1 MRVLMLSSWVARG
14 HVGLSAGAPALQLLG
29 HEVTQLPT
37 VILSNHPGFPHV
49 AGRPVPVEQIAA
61 MTEALAANG
70 WLDTHDALLTGYL
83 PTPDHV
89 AFAAGLAERLKR
101 AGARITVDPVLG
113 DAPKGLYLPLPV
125 AEALRESGSARAPR
139 SSGPAVPVFERRFT
153 KEGAVYLWGSFGF
166 AVMALILG
174 RNPLLLLACAV
185 LAATWWARR
194 LARANVEGVSV
205 RRSVPSRA
213 TVGRPA
219 TLAWTVTRDAP
230 RSALGLK
237 VVDRPGGGSTPRAV
251 EVDVPHLAGGSSATV
266 TTDVA
271 WRQRGQVT
279 LRGPR
284 VTSRFPLGLVRCH
297 VTLPL
302 TDELVV
308 RPAEGRLGPR
318 FRAWLAS
325 GPQDPLA
332 MDARART
339 EEELHGVRA
348 WREGDDPRRV
358 HARTSAR
365 RGEPIV
371 TEWRGAQG
379 QEITLVLGT
388 GGASADFERAVRAA
402 ATIWRALL
410 ASGRPVRLVLDRGSA
425 GVTRRRDGAVA
436 RPLAQGL
443 DALALVTRGGRR
455 PRAALKA
462 RPPRPGT
469 AVVYV
474 TSRDEPGLSDGLKRL
489 VGRHGRALVV
499 PGEGAADL
507 APFVEGVA

>member
-1 MRVLMLSSWVARG
+1 MC
-14 HVGLSAGAPALQLLG
+14 
-29 HEVTQLPT
+29 
-37 VILSNHPGFPHV
+37 
-49 AGRPVPVEQIAA
+49 
-61 MTEALAANG
+61 ALA
-70 WLDTHDALLTGYL
+70 LDRAPGQDTL
-83 PTPDHV
+83 P
-89 AFAAGLAERLKR
+89 ARRLR
-101 AGARITVDPVLG
+101 GGRGPRRSQR
-113 DAPKGLYLPLPV
+113 V

-219 TLAWTVTRDAP
+219 TLAWTVPRDAS